1 MNFLIS
7 KLKFYVLFI
16 GIVCFCLTFIL
27 PNTSYFSSSLFKE
40 IVVVLG
46 FLILLTNQI
55 LSLKE
60 IILPKKAP
68 LLFILFLFLFLFFQY
83 LFKLIISFQDLFFNL
98 TYISVFFLSIIFGL
112 NSKKYNQIIL
122 IHWILFSLI
131 FSALISFLI
140 GLNQKI
146 RIIESP
152 YLFGV
157 SYNGRATANL
167 GQPNQLST
175 LTLMAFFSLFYLKKY
190 YKINKLFFYS
200 IIISLI
206 FCNVLTQS
214 RSAWLSVIL
223 ISIFFIT
230 KFPDKKNVLSVFC
243 LNLVFWLSTILIP
256 FFFNYF
262 YPIGNSYTTLDR
274 MKLSSSRF
282 DIWPQLFLA
291 TFDKPF
297 LGYGAGQVGLAQ
309 IESISNVSTRGEW
322 FTYSHNIFLD
332 FVIWY
337 GWIVGSLVSFFII
350 SLLIKISKSDLN
362 RNETYLFVIIL
373 VFFFHCL
380 LEYPYSY
387 FYFLIPIGIIS
398 GFLLKLKSDDIF
410 VLKKMYLCIVV
421 FLSWLLFTLFTYQLI
436 ELGEKKESYSLQYL
450 FKSSV
455 KPIQSN
461 LFILDGYSEK
471 LDIEYLDYCYLIKNK
486 DKEFFRRVAYR
497 YPSTVSVSKYYS
509 TQSDNL
515 KNAENIVQAY
525 QVISNRVYQPHIK
538 KCNN

>member
-1 MNFLIS
+1 MMSFLIS

-27 PNTSYFSSSLFKE
+27 PNTSYFSSSFFKE
-40 IVVVLG
+40 FIVVLG

-55 LSLKE
+55 LTLKE
-60 IILPKKAP
+60 VILPKKIV
-68 LLFILFLFLFLFFQY
+68 LLSILFLFLFSQY
-83 LFKLIISFQDLFFNL
+83 VFKLIISFQDLFFNL
-98 TYISVFFLSIIFGL
+98 IYISIFILSIIFGL
-112 NSKKYNQIIL
+112 NSRKYNQNIL

-131 FSALISFLI
+131 FSALISFFI
-140 GLNQKI
+140 TLNQKM

-223 ISIFFIT
+223 ISTLFIT
-230 KFPDKKNVLSVFC
+230 KFPDKKNVLSIFC

-309 IESISNVSTRGEW
+309 IESITSASTRGEW

-332 FVIWY
+332 FIIWY
-337 GWIVGSLVSFFII
+337 GWIVGFLVSFFVI
-350 SLLIKISKSDLN
+350 SLLLKIFKSNLN
-362 RNETYLFVIIL
+362 KNEIYLFFIVL
-373 VFFFHCL
+373 VFFFHCF
-380 LEYPYSY
+380 LEYPYAY
-387 FYFLIPIGIIS
+387 FYFLIPIGILV
-398 GFLLKLKSDDIF
+398 GFLLKLKSNEFFI
-410 VLKKMYLCIVV
+410 LKKVYLYSVV
-421 FLSWLLFTLFTYQLI
+421 FLSWLLFALFTYQLI
-436 ELGEKKESYSLQYL
+436 ELDKKKESYSLQYL
-450 FKSSV
+450 FKSNV

-497 YPSTVSVSKYYS
+497 YPSAISVSKYYS

-515 KNAENIVQAY
+515 KNTENIVQAY

>member
-1 MNFLIS
+1 MINILNKFKDCLII
-7 KLKFYVLFI
+7 I
-16 GIVCFCLTFIL
+16 GLGCLCLAFFL
-27 PNTSYFSSSLFKE
+27 PNTSNFSSSLFKE
-40 IVVVLG
+40 FFAVLG
-46 FLILLTNQI
+46 FLFILTVQFFF
-55 LSLKE
+55 LKK
-60 IILPKKAP
+60 IVVPSK
-68 LLFILFLFLFLFFQY
+68 LFILFILFIFLFIQY
-83 LFKLIISFQDLFFNL
+83 VFNLIINFQDLFFNL
-98 TYISVFFLSIIFGL
+98 IYISIFFLSIIFGL
-112 NSKKYNQIIL
+112 NSKKYNNSVL

-131 FSALISFLI
+131 FSALVSFLI
-140 GLNQKI
+140 SLNQKI

-152 YLFGV
+152 YLFCV

-190 YKINKLFFYS
+190 YKINKLFFYT

-223 ISIFFIT
+223 ISTFFIT

-309 IESISNVSTRGEW
+309 IESISNASTRGEW

-362 RNETYLFVIIL
+362 RNKTYLFIIIL

-398 GFLLKLKSDDIF
+398 GFLLKLKSDGVF
-410 VLKKMYLCIVV
+410 VLKKIYLCIVI
-421 FLSWLLFTLFTYQLI
+421 FLSWLLFALFTYQLI
-436 ELGEKKESYSLQYL
+436 ELDEKKESYSLQYL

-471 LDIEYLDYCYLIKNK
+471 LDIEYLDYCYLIKNR

-525 QVISNRVYQPHIK
+525 QVISNRVYQPNIK

>member
-1 MNFLIS
+1 MISFLIS
-7 KLKFYVLFI
+7 KLKFYVLLI
-16 GIVCFCLTFIL
+16 GIMCFCLTFIL

-68 LLFILFLFLFLFFQY
+68 LLFILFLFLFLQY

-98 TYISVFFLSIIFGL
+98 IYISVFFLSIIFGL
-112 NSKKYNQIIL
+112 NSRKYNQIIL
-122 IHWILFSLI
+122 IHWILFLLI

-223 ISIFFIT
+223 ISTFFIT

-256 FFFNYF
+256 FLFNYF

-309 IESISNVSTRGEW
+309 IESISNTSTRGEW

-350 SLLIKISKSDLN
+350 SLLIKIYKSDLN
-362 RNETYLFVIIL
+362 RIETYLFIIIL

-398 GFLLKLKSDDIF
+398 GFLLKMKSDDFF
-410 VLKKMYLCIVV
+410 VLKKMYLCVIV
-421 FLSWLLFTLFTYQLI
+421 FLSWLLFALFTYQLI
-436 ELGEKKESYSLQYL
+436 ELDEKKESYSLQYL

-497 YPSTVSVSKYYS
+497 YPSAVNVSKYYS

-515 KNAENIVQAY
+515 KDAENIVQAY